1 MTKKKCIGDHSIHIC
16 DLANKEKQD
25 EIVKLAESPHHM
37 CMQCGRVAN
46 VAENLCNPLAFDKIP
61 FAMAH

>member
-16 DLANKEKQD
+16 DLANKDKQD
-25 EIVKLAESPHHM
+25 EIVKLADSPHHM

-46 VAENLCNPLAFDKIP
+46 EADNLCNPLAFDKIP